1 MLSDDDVLAYI
12 GIYNMLFTVPGV
24 YRWFF
29 LKCNFFVKDSLYWQ
43 TDFDHS
49 QNPFDVNPCSMALT
63 GRVWGTPFDIV
74 SIPLD
79 FMQSKPS
86 LVYSGISCS
95 FFISRFSLEKYPTFK
110 FCKDDNV
117 IKLLYKI
124 AVLTF
129 RWHFP
134 IGLKSYVW
142 LKNMLCFY

>member
-29 LKCNFFVKDSLYWQ
+29 FKCNFFVKDSLYWQ

-95 FFISRFSLEKYPTFK
+95 FLYLASVSKNIPLSNSARTTILLNYY
-110 FCKDDNV
+110 
-117 IKLLYKI
+117 IKLRCWLFDD
-124 AVLTF
+124 TF
-129 RWHFP
+129 R
-134 IGLKSYVW
+134 
-142 LKNMLCFY
+142 